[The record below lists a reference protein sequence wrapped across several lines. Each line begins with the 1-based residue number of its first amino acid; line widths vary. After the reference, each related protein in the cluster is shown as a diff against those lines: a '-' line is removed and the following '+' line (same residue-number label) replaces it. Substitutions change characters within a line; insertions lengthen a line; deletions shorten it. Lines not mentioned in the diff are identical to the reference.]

1 MKRKMPSTGAL
12 LAFEAAA
19 RHASFSR
26 AAEELNMTEGAVSR
40 QIARLEEYLGVVL
53 FARVKNRVHLTDAAR
68 LYSEQ
73 VAASLARIEKDT
85 LSLIGRPEGGVL
97 ELAVIPTF
105 TNRWII
111 PRLPKFHASN
121 PGITVNLS
129 ERPEPF
135 LFADSAFD
143 AAIHYDHP
151 AWAGMMKKILFAEE
165 LVAVCV
171 PGLLPSG
178 GAAKPSDLRKLTL
191 LHKRGRSDEWKKW
204 WDCVGEDGVNPMAG
218 PRYDLFSMVIEAA
231 RAGLGMAL
239 VPKLYVVDELREG
252 TLVMPYAGHVS
263 ADKTYCVVY
272 PEQKHDQWPLNVFVS
287 WLESEAGR
295 YLQERGGQGAGAR
308 RGGKGLPRR
317 SDGAKRS
324 QSL

>member
-1 MKRKMPSTGAL
+1 
-12 LAFEAAA
+12 
-19 RHASFSR
+19 
-26 AAEELNMTEGAVSR
+26 MTEGAVSR
-40 QIARLEEYLGVVL
+40 QIARLEEFLGVVL

-73 VAASLARIEKDT
+73 VAADLARIEKDT

-111 PRLPKFHASN
+111 PRLPKFHENN
-121 PGITVNLS
+121 PGITVNMT

-135 LFADSAFD
+135 LFANSAFD

-151 AWAGMMKKILFAEE
+151 AWAGMMKKVLFAEE

-171 PGLLPSG
+171 PGLLPRDRE
-178 GAAKPSDLRKLTL
+178 AKPSDLKKLTL
-191 LHKRGRSDEWKKW
+191 LHKRGRSDEWKRW
-204 WDCVGEDGVNPMAG
+204 WDRVGEDGVNPMAG

-231 RAGLGMAL
+231 RAGLGIAL
-239 VPKLYVVDELREG
+239 VPKLYVVDELRDG
-252 TLVMPYAGHVS
+252 TFLIPYAGHVS

-272 PEQKHDQWPLNVFVS
+272 PEQKHEQWPLNVFIS
-287 WLESEAGR
+287 WLESEATR
-295 YLQERGGQGAGAR
+295 YLQERKAQGAGAR
-308 RGGKGLPRR
+308 RR
-317 SDGAKRS
+317 SASVERAEHARAP
-324 QSL
+324 

>member
-1 MKRKMPSTGAL
+1 
-12 LAFEAAA
+12 
-19 RHASFSR
+19 
-26 AAEELNMTEGAVSR
+26 MTEGAVSR
-40 QIARLEEYLGVVL
+40 QIARLEQFLGVVL

-73 VAASLARIEKDT
+73 VAADLAHIEKDT

-105 TNRWII
+105 TNRWIL
-111 PRLPKFHASN
+111 PRLSKFHESN
-121 PGITVNLS
+121 PGITVNMT

-135 LFADSAFD
+135 LFANSAFD

-171 PGLLPSG
+171 PGLLPRE
-178 GAAKPSDLRKLTL
+178 GALKPGDLKKMPL
-191 LHKRGRSDEWKKW
+191 LHKRGRSDEWKRW
-204 WDCVGEDGVNPMAG
+204 WDRVGEDGVNPMAG

-239 VPKLYVVDELREG
+239 VPKLYVVDELRDG
-252 TLVMPYAGHVS
+252 TFVMPYAGHVC

-272 PEQKHDQWPLNVFVS
+272 PEQKHAQWPLNVFVS
-287 WLESEAGR
+287 WLETEAAR
-295 YLQERGGQGAGAR
+295 YLGERKAQATRVR
-308 RGGKGLPRR
+308 RREKAPRTTVD
-317 SDGAKRS
+317 SKRS
-324 QSL
+324 QGH

>member
-1 MKRKMPSTGAL
+1 L

-19 RHASFSR
+19 RHGSFSR
-26 AAEELNMTEGAVSR
+26 AAEELRLTEGAVSR
-40 QIARLEEYLGVVL
+40 QIARLEAFLGVVL
-53 FARVKNRVHLTDAAR
+53 FARVRNRVHLTDAAR

-73 VAASLARIEKDT
+73 VAADLGRIEKDT

-111 PRLPKFHASN
+111 PRLPKFHENN
-121 PGITVNLS
+121 PGITVNMT

-135 LFADSAFD
+135 LFANSAFD

-171 PGLLPSG
+171 PRLLPRG
-178 GAAKPSDLRKLTL
+178 REVKPSDLKQLTL
-191 LHKRGRSDEWKKW
+191 LHKRGRSDEWKRW
-204 WDCVGEDGVNPMAG
+204 WDRVGEDGVNPMAG

-231 RAGLGMAL
+231 RAGLGIAL
-239 VPKLYVVDELREG
+239 VPKLYVVDELRDG
-252 TLVMPYAGHVS
+252 TFTIPYAGQVA

-272 PEQKHDQWPLNVFVS
+272 PEQKHEQWPLNAFVS
-287 WLESEAGR
+287 WLESEATR
-295 YLQERGGQGAGAR
+295 YLRERTAPGAAVR
-308 RGGKGLPRR
+308 RRAAP
-317 SDGAKRS
+317 AKRAT
-324 QSL
+324 QTRAP